1 MISFYLILR
10 RVLGLLLGRQFIVSG
25 EVFELETD
33 AKVVAKLLDHSS
45 EFLLQ
50 VVKVSQLQGI
60 D

>member
-10 RVLGLLLGRQFIVSG
+10 RVLGLLLGRQFVVFG

-33 AKVVAKLLDHSS
+33 AKVVAKLLDHFS